1 MSYVSRR
8 LARSASLELRGLR
21 FQLYRW
27 PGGDPQP
34 ALLLHGWG
42 DTGQTWQFLIDH
54 LSPART
60 WVAVDLRGFGRTQR
74 PQDGYWF
81 PDYLADLDALIDAL
95 SPQAPIDLVGHSM
108 GANIASLYAGVR
120 PDRVRRL
127 VSLEGAGMPPT
138 TADQAPARY
147 AQWLDEIKNGTRF
160 ATYDSYEQLV
170 RVLAVRNPRTPR
182 EHLEFIAR
190 SWAHE
195 RADGRVELWADPRH
209 KRVNPVLYQHDQAHA
224 CWRSISA
231 PVLFV
236 TGDESDLVR
245 RMGEQLAEDHLHTL
259 FARLTIVRLAGAG
272 HMMHHER
279 PGELACIIE
288 RFFDANA

>member
-8 LARSASLELRGLR
+8 LARSASLDLRSLR
-21 FQLYRW
+21 FQLYHW

-42 DTGQTWQFLIDH
+42 DTGETWQFLVDH

-60 WVAVDLRGFGRTQR
+60 WVAVDLRGFGRTQH

-120 PDRVRRL
+120 PHRVRRL
-127 VSLEGAGMPPT
+127 VNLEGVGMPPT

-182 EHLEFIAR
+182 AHLEFIAR
-190 SWAHE
+190 SWARE

-209 KRVNPVLYQHDQAHA
+209 KRVNPVLYQRDQAQA
-224 CWRSISA
+224 CWRSITA

-236 TGDESDLVR
+236 MGDESDLVR
-245 RMGEQLAEDHLHTL
+245 RMGEELAEDHLHTL

-279 PGELACIIE
+279 PEGLARIIE
-288 RFFDANA
+288 NFFDANA